1 MKNFIK
7 NYYKSKLNLNHADDD
22 SVNKKIENQD
32 YYDKFSKIYENK
44 RGEGYH
50 QMIDNLEISIL
61 NKYINPTDKVLE
73 VGCGTGLILKEIDK
87 KVSKAV
93 GIDLSEGMLEKAR
106 NRGLEV
112 YHAEASDMPFEDNS
126 FDLVYSY
133 KVLAHIEAIEK
144 TLYEIKRVLKTDGIA
159 ILEFYNR
166 NSLRT
171 LIKKIKPSN
180 IIAKNITDD
189 SVYTRYDS
197 LKEIRC
203 YLPSS
208 FDVLKVKGVRVVTPA
223 FFIYD
228 IPFVKDVFYRSEEFL
243 KDTPFASFAGF
254 IIVIAKNSD
263 IK

>member
-7 NYYKSKLNLNHADDD
+7 SYYKNKLNLD
-22 SVNKKIENQD
+22 SANSSENKKIENQD

-44 RGEGYH
+44 RGQGYH
-50 QMIDNLEISIL
+50 QMIDDLEISIL
-61 NKYINPTDKVLE
+61 NKYINPTDRVLE
-73 VGCGTGLILKEIDK
+73 VGCGTGLILKEVDK

-93 GIDLSEGMLEKAR
+93 GIDLSQGMLEKAKA
-106 NRGLEV
+106 RGLEV

-144 TLYEIKRVLKTDGIA
+144 TLYEIKRVLKSDGIA

-166 NSLRT
+166 HSLRT
-171 LIKKIKPSN
+171 LIKKVKPSN
-180 IIAKNITDD
+180 IIAKNVTDD

-197 LKEIRC
+197 LKEIKC
-203 YLPSS
+203 YLPNS
-208 FDVLKVKGVRVVTPA
+208 FEISKVKGVRVVSPA

-228 IPFVKDVFYRSEEFL
+228 IPFVKDIFYKSEDFL
-243 KDTPFASFAGF
+243 KDTPLASFAGF
-254 IIVIAKNSD
+254 IIVIVKNSD
-263 IK
+263 IKQ